1 MGSPF
6 SIAPSS
12 VDERT
17 GAEKT
22 LLQRG
27 DVCVVSSIY
36 AESKDVK
43 TKTML
48 IAYLKE
54 IAMR

>member
-6 SIAPSS
+6 SIVPSS

-17 GAEKT
+17 GA
-22 LLQRG
+22 LQDAPTKG

>member
-1 MGSPF
+1 VY
-6 SIAPSS
+6 SS

-22 LLQRG
+22 LLRMG
-27 DVCVVSSIY
+27 DICVGSSIY

-43 TKTML
+43 TKIML
-48 IAYLKE
+48 IAYLCPSD
-54 IAMR
+54 ML